1 MLSAVFT
8 VAFVLSVASIPGVI
22 ETYYLRYAIVV
33 LPLASGLAW
42 SGARRLLPSSRAWR
56 ATVTGA
62 LMVLVAGVAWQT
74 RPWVVVPQT
83 LRAPV
88 VTQFPLSDIGTAAA
102 LVQSGVTSRT
112 PTVTVQTRLATHV
125 QRRPCPFVSD
135 AEIAFAVG
143 RAVAEMVG
151 CDASRTADRPRYRLA
166 AAQSPSPGGGRDLF
180 TGRAFRLVVLP

>member
-1 MLSAVFT
+1 MLTAVFT
-8 VAFVLSVASIPGVI
+8 LAFVLSVASIPGVI
-22 ETYYLRYAIVV
+22 ETYYLRYATVV
-33 LPLASGLAW
+33 LPLALGLAW
-42 SGARRLLPSSRAWR
+42 SGTCRLLPSSRAWR

-62 LMVLVAGVAWQT
+62 LMVLVAALTWQT
-74 RPWVVVPQT
+74 RPWVVVPHT

-88 VTQFPLSDIGTAAA
+88 VTPFPLSDIGTAAA

-125 QRRPCPFVSD
+125 HGRPCPFVSD
-135 AEIAFAVG
+135 ADIAFAVG

-166 AAQSPSPGGGRDLF
+166 AAQSPSPEGGRDLF
-180 TGRAFRLVVLP
+180 TGRAFRLVVVP